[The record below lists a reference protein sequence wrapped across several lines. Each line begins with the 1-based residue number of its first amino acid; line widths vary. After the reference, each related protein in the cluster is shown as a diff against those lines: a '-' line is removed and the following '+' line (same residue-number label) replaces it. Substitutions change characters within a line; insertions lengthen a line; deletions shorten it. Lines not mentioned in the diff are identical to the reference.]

1 MIGFRHLPL
10 LVLAA
15 TLGLAP
21 LAPALSQT
29 SAATTET
36 PTTAATT
43 EPVASAA
50 TGPAEVQTGAYVLR
64 LSNVSQKDGTF
75 DVDMWV
81 WFRWTDP
88 ALKPYES
95 FELANGQISS
105 RSEAVVSQDAGAN
118 YTTVRVQATIFHEFD
133 VSRYPM
139 DDHTITLEFEDENL
153 DNAHLRYVADEGIAL
168 DPAVKVAGWDVALGQ
183 ATVADHS
190 YATTY
195 GSRASGA
202 AAGEYSRLIV
212 PVTLKR
218 TTIAPLFKDFWISGL
233 SVLLGLLAFR
243 VRATDLD
250 ARFGLGV
257 GSVFAASAN
266 AFVISDS
273 LPQTTIVTLAEQIN
287 FLAIG
292 TIFFSVFMSIAS
304 LRLCYAGKDEASERL
319 DLRALIVIGTA
330 YVLAN
335 IFVVTT
341 QL

>member
-1 MIGFRHLPL
+1 MIRSR
-10 LVLAA
+10 LVPMILLAA
-15 TLGLAP
+15 VLGLAA
-21 LAPALSQT
+21 LAPVAAQT
-29 SAATTET
+29 ATAETATATTT
-36 PTTAATT
+36 
-43 EPVASAA
+43 
-50 TGPAEVQTGAYVLR
+50 PAEVQTGAYILR

-88 ALKPYES
+88 ALKPHES

-118 YTTVRVQATIFHEFD
+118 YTSVRVQATIFHEFD

-168 DPAVKVAGWDVALGQ
+168 DPGVKVAGWEVALGQ
-183 ATVADHS
+183 ASVVDHT

-195 GSRASGA
+195 GSRASGV
-202 AAGEYSRLIV
+202 AAGEYSRLIL
-212 PVTLKR
+212 PVSLQR
-218 TTIAPLFKDFWISGL
+218 TTMAPLFKDFWISGL

-304 LRLCYAGKDEASERL
+304 LRLCYAGRDAASERL
-319 DLRALIVIGTA
+319 DLRALIVIATL

-335 IFVVTT
+335 IAVVTV